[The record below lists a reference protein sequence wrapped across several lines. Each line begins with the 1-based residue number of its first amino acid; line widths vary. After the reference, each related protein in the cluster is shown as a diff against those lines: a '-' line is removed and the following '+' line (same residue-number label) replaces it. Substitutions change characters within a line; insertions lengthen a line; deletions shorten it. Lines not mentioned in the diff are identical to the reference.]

1 MTLLSI
7 FDRSPFAVGRRG
19 GTFPPAIALIPP
31 LLTTEQRQLMP
42 PPQRFVTPKQP
53 TATASAAYASANAR
67 PDKKCGPHICSI
79 IAEGEPLSIHSGKNG
94 RKCRRILED
103 SGVFLF
109 PHGFSFCF
117 FQISPVS
124 LRILLDAFV
133 FIAPVLGFSA
143 FADHCVKPL
152 FPLPCRDSAKV
163 LCRCALRAEHPL
175 PPPLQIRT
183 RRPPLPDRPPPCLP
197 RHIGTPCQ
205 PFQNWPGCPQSA
217 SRRWPSP
224 P

>member
-79 IAEGEPLSIHSGKNG
+79 IAEGEPLSIHSGENG
-94 RKCRRILED
+94 RKCRRIPED

-117 FQISPVS
+117 FQISPGS
-124 LRILLDAFV
+124 LRI
-133 FIAPVLGFSA
+133 
-143 FADHCVKPL
+143 
-152 FPLPCRDSAKV
+152 
-163 LCRCALRAEHPL
+163 LRAEHPL
-175 PPPLQIRT
+175 PPPLQIRAK
-183 RRPPLPDRPPPCLP
+183 RPPLPDRPPPCLP